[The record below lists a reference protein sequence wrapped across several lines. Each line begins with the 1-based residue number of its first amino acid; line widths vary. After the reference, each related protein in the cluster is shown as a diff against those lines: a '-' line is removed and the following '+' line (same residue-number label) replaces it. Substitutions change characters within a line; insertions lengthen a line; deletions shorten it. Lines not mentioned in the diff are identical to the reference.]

1 MSLQEQLMQEL
12 KTSMKNKDNVRKNA
26 IILIRSAIKQTEVD
40 ERREVTEEDI
50 IDIISK
56 QYKEK
61 KQVIEEFKR
70 GNRSDLVEMTERE
83 MDILLE
89 FLPKQLSDE
98 EVEAIVR
105 ETIEEV
111 GATSMKDI
119 GMIMKAVM
127 PKTSTLQTVYWQLTI
142 GRWMMIHSHPMY
154 VRAART

>member
-127 PKTSTLQTVYWQLTI
+127 PKVKGKADGNLVNQTI
-142 GRWMMIHSHPMY
+142 RKIFS
-154 VRAART
+154 

>member
-98 EVEAIVR
+98 EVEEIVR

-119 GMIMKAVM
+119 GLIMKSVM
-127 PKTSTLQTVYWQLTI
+127 PKVKGKADGNLVNQTI
-142 GRWMMIHSHPMY
+142 RKIFS
-154 VRAART
+154 